1 MAKKRSKEKYPNLV
15 KEVNL
20 LRRQELID
28 FDYLDKL
35 NEQQKE
41 YLNRFMGEYM
51 GASIA
56 KKEYSR
62 NGKIFKRVS
71 NKNIHTKEFHKSL
84 YDANNAR
91 NRDIY
96 ATKSCIGG
104 ITFFDEVALD
114 DLREKDVNLDL
125 NAFEDAIIEKDLL
138 MKDKEL
144 YKIKILEYI
153 ESLDNKK
160 IDKETGMTE
169 RQETEQYLKT
179 SGYDWVFQ
187 ED

>member
-35 NEQQKE
+35 NDEEKE
-41 YLNRFMGEYM
+41 YLNKFMGEYM
-51 GASIA
+51 GASVS
-56 KKEYSR
+56 KKDYVR
-62 NGKIFKRVS
+62 NGVKYKRVS
-71 NKNIHTKEFHKSL
+71 NKNIHSKKYHKSL

-114 DLREKDVNLDL
+114 DLREKDINLDL

-138 MKDKEL
+138 LNDKEL
-144 YKIKILEYI
+144 YKIKIQEYI
-153 ESLDNKK
+153 ETLDNKK
-160 IDKETGMTE
+160 IDKETGLTE
-169 RQETEQYLKT
+169 RQETIKYLKKC
-179 SGYDWVFQ
+179 GYDWVF
-187 ED
+187 DC